1 MTRMKLLGFL
11 MAGLALVACGDDEG
25 NGDGGSGSDIEGKE
39 LGALTA
45 EEADGLCDD
54 LRGQAKTISKEDAC
68 EAEGV
73 LASLFGMECE
83 TTRQE
88 CISAPEEPEAT
99 DDLDACGASQFT
111 GCTATVAEVRA
122 CLDAMVGTIKALT
135 CESTFT
141 DIAQPPAACAAIE
154 EKCPGALRGGGEE
167 EEDESEDGGS

>member
-11 MAGLALVACGDDEG
+11 MAGLALVACGDDDG
-25 NGDGGSGSDIEGKE
+25 NGDGGSGSDIEGKQ

-54 LRGQAKTISKEDAC
+54 LRAQTKTISKEDEC

-73 LASLFGMECE
+73 VGSLFGIECE
-83 TTRQE
+83 TTKQE
-88 CISAPEEPEAT
+88 CISAPEEAGVTGE
-99 DDLDACGASQFT
+99 LDSCGASQFT

-122 CLDAMVGTIKALT
+122 CVDAMVGTIKGLT

-141 DIAQPPAACAAIE
+141 DIAQKPAACAALE
-154 EKCPGALRGGGEE
+154 EKCPAFFEE
-167 EEDESEDGGS
+167 QEDESEGEGS

>member
-45 EEADGLCDD
+45 DEADGLCDD
-54 LRGQAKTISKEDAC
+54 LRGQAKTISKEDSC
-68 EAEGV
+68 EAAGV
-73 LASLFGMECE
+73 LASLFGTECE

-88 CISAPEEPEAT
+88 CISAPEEPEET
-99 DDLDACGASQFT
+99 DDLEACGASQFT

-122 CLDAMVGTIKALT
+122 CVDAMVSTIKALT
-135 CESTFT
+135 CESTLT
-141 DIAQPPAACAAIE
+141 DLAEKPAACAAIE
-154 EKCPGALRGGGEE
+154 EKCPGALGGGEGEE
-167 EEDESEDGGS
+167 EEDESEG

>member
-25 NGDGGSGSDIEGKE
+25 DGDGGSGSDIEGKQ
-39 LGALTA
+39 LDALTA

-54 LRGQAKTISKEDAC
+54 LRGQAETVSKEDAC

-73 LASLFGMECE
+73 LASLFGMDCE
-83 TTRQE
+83 TTKQE
-88 CISAPEEPEAT
+88 CISAPEEPEDT
-99 DDLDACGASQFT
+99 GEIDSCGASEFT

-135 CESTFT
+135 CESTLT
-141 DIAQPPAACAAIE
+141 DLAQKPAACDAVE
-154 EKCPGALRGGGEE
+154 EKCPAFFESE
-167 EEDESEDGGS
+167 DEEDESEGEHS